1 MIPFQGCVILFIGGL
16 FPVVSDWFLEARF
29 SYKCDLLQVNWKTF
43 QDNDPRGLI
52 LKIVPHLWSYEA
64 SLGKRSGTFAF
75 KAFHALAAALE
86 DDRRPA
92 ALASLPPFRYLSPFF
107 LPLSLTTIGSGFQ
120 GCKNCLYLGFG
131 SFQTKFGWYGG
142 IWLIDLQGV

>member
-43 QDNDPRGLI
+43 QENDPRGLI

-86 DDRRPA
+86 DDQVA
-92 ALASLPPFRYLSPFF
+92 KLPPCRMTGVRSRQRSARILDPGNSRRESASFF
-107 LPLSLTTIGSGFQ
+107 LARPREMIFLSL
-120 GCKNCLYLGFG
+120 
-131 SFQTKFGWYGG
+131 
-142 IWLIDLQGV
+142 DLVSKHENNNM

>member
-43 QDNDPRGLI
+43 QENDPRGLI

-86 DDRRPA
+86 DDQVA
-92 ALASLPPFRYLSPFF
+92 KLPPCRMTGVRSRQRSARILDPGNSRRESASFF
-107 LPLSLTTIGSGFQ
+107 LARPREMNFLSF
-120 GCKNCLYLGFG
+120 
-131 SFQTKFGWYGG
+131 
-142 IWLIDLQGV
+142 DLVSKHERSNM